1 MSTAFVVSMRAC
13 VYVCV
18 CLCRILNLN
27 NNVLYSSASIF
38 RFVSYSTP
46 LLEQIQRISLENDKN
61 SNLHVSCVRKTSATS
76 SIASPSLSCSSS
88 LSSGSA
94 SGVSNAS
101 TASASKFQLLSLAKD
116 QCNGHDTMAATTTIN
131 GNTIATTA
139 ISPNSTNVNSINHLI
154 QNQSIGGEPI
164 YAVINLKDKYE
175 HRAKKKSLDEHHL
188 VTVDCLQRRERPNS
202 FHVVSA
208 DYEEVR

>member
-1 MSTAFVVSMRAC
+1 MS
-13 VYVCV
+13 VCR
-18 CLCRILNLN
+18 LINLN
-27 NNVLYSSASIF
+27 INGILLRSSSF
-38 RFVSYSTP
+38 FSFLSGFSTP

-61 SNLHVSCVRKTSATS
+61 SNLHLSCVRKTSATS

-101 TASASKFQLLSLAKD
+101 TASASKFQLLSHAKD
-116 QCNGHDTMAATTTIN
+116 QANGHDSMATTTIN
-131 GNTIATTA
+131 GINNAA
-139 ISPNSTNVNSINHLI
+139 ASPNSHNVNRINHLI

-175 HRAKKKSLDEHHL
+175 HRAKKKSLDEHQML
-188 VTVDCLQRRERPNS
+188 AVDYLQRRERPNS

-208 DYEEVR
+208 DYEEVNNSKTDFFLSNFAS

>member
-1 MSTAFVVSMRAC
+1 MY
-13 VYVCV
+13 YV
-18 CLCRILNLN
+18 LHLFL
-27 NNVLYSSASIF
+27 LFLFFS
-38 RFVSYSTP
+38 RFSTP

-61 SNLHVSCVRKTSATS
+61 SNLHVSCVRKTSS

-101 TASASKFQLLSLAKD
+101 TASASKFQLLSCSLAKD
-116 QCNGHDTMAATTTIN
+116 QSNGHDTTIN
-131 GNTIATTA
+131 GTTATA
-139 ISPNSTNVNSINHLI
+139 ISPNSPTTNVNNINHLI
-154 QNQSIGGEPI
+154 QNQSNCGEPI

-175 HRAKKKSLDEHHL
+175 HRAKKKSLDEHQI
-188 VTVDCLQRRERPNS
+188 VTVDCLRRERPNS

-208 DYEEVR
+208 DYEEVRYNTHF

>member
-1 MSTAFVVSMRAC
+1 MLCLLFYFVVLCAC
-13 VYVCV
+13 AR
-18 CLCRILNLN
+18 RILNLN
-27 NNVLYSSASIF
+27 INVLCSF
-38 RFVSYSTP
+38 FYSTP

-61 SNLHVSCVRKTSATS
+61 SNLHVNCVRKTSATS

-116 QCNGHDTMAATTTIN
+116 QSNGHDTMATTTIN
-131 GNTIATTA
+131 AA
-139 ISPNSTNVNSINHLI
+139 AAAAAAVSPNQNHLNHLI
-154 QNQSIGGEPI
+154 QNQSIGEPI

-175 HRAKKKSLDEHHL
+175 HRAKKKSLD
-188 VTVDCLQRRERPNS
+188 TVDYLQRRERPNS

>member
-1 MSTAFVVSMRAC
+1 MY
-13 VYVCV
+13 YV
-18 CLCRILNLN
+18 LHLFALF
-27 NNVLYSSASIF
+27 LF
-38 RFVSYSTP
+38 FPLFSTP

-61 SNLHVSCVRKTSATS
+61 SNLHVSCVRKTSST
-76 SIASPSLSCSSS
+76 IASPSLSCSSS

-101 TASASKFQLLSLAKD
+101 TASASKFQLLSCSLAKD
-116 QCNGHDTMAATTTIN
+116 QSNGHDTTT
-131 GNTIATTA
+131 ATA
-139 ISPNSTNVNSINHLI
+139 ISPNPPTTNVNNINHLI

-175 HRAKKKSLDEHHL
+175 HRAKKKSLDEHQI
-188 VTVDCLQRRERPNS
+188 VTVDCLRRERPNS

-208 DYEEVR
+208 DYEEVKCNIHF